1 MTFLLDTNICV
12 AMLRNRQPRPL
23 ARLREVGPA
32 AVRLSVI
39 TVLEL
44 RQGAEKS
51 QDPRAAHHKLDFFL
65 GPMVILPF
73 EVNDALTAARVR
85 AGLEAQG
92 KKIGDLDS
100 LIAAQAL
107 ARGLILV
114 TDNRREF
121 DRVEGLRVEN
131 WL

>member
-1 MTFLLDTNICV
+1 MIYQLDTNICV
-12 AMLRNRQPRPL
+12 AMLRNRQPQAL
-23 ARLREVGPA
+23 ARLRSVGPEA
-32 AVRLSVI
+32 ICLSVI
-39 TVLEL
+39 TLLEL

-51 QDPRAAHHKLDFFL
+51 REPRAAHHKLDFFL
-65 GPMVILPF
+65 APMAILPF
-73 EVNDALTAARVR
+73 EVEDALAAARIR
-85 AGLEAQG
+85 AELEAKG

-107 ARGLILV
+107 ARDLILV

-121 DRVEGLRVEN
+121 DRVVGLRVEN